1 MMSTPTSTS
10 QLKLVKNK
18 KKLTVKDII
27 LRILVYAF
35 LITNTVFILFPVLWI
50 IGSSLNPGD
59 SLYSSTMIPK
69 NPTFIHYKELF
80 TKTDYPIWYKNTL
93 KIAFMNMILST
104 ILTTFNAYVFSRFRF
119 KGRKAGL
126 VTILVLQVF
135 PSFLTLTAIYTLLMQ
150 LNLLNT
156 HIGLVLFYAGA
167 QIPGN
172 TWLIKGYFDQIPKS
186 LDEAARVD
194 GATNFTTF
202 TKIIMPLAVPIIVFL
217 ALTSF
222 IGPWMDFILQS
233 VVLRTADKKTLAM
246 GLMEMVTGQTNTK
259 FTLFAAGAILVA
271 VPITILYAFLQK
283 YIVEGLSSGAVKS

>member
-1 MMSTPTSTS
+1 MSTNTSTS
-10 QLKLVKNK
+10 EIKLVKKK
-18 KKLTVKDII
+18 KKLTPKTIA
-27 LRILVYAF
+27 LRALVYTF
-35 LITNTVFILFPVLWI
+35 LITNTIFILFPVLWI
-50 IGSSLNPGD
+50 IGSSLNPGN
-59 SLYSSTMIPK
+59 SLYSSTMFPK

-93 KIAFMNMILST
+93 KIAFLNMIFST

-119 KGRKAGL
+119 KGRKPLL

-135 PSFLTLTAIYTLLMQ
+135 PSFLTLTAVYVLLM
-150 LNLLNT
+150 NLGLYNT

-202 TKIIMPLAVPIIVFL
+202 TRIIMPLAVPIIVFL

-222 IGPWMDFILQS
+222 IGPWMDFIFQS
-233 VVLRTADKKTLAM
+233 LILSSAEKKTLAM
-246 GLMEMVTGQTNTK
+246 GLMEMVTGQSNTK

-271 VPITILYAFLQK
+271 IPITILYAFLQK

>member
-1 MMSTPTSTS
+1 MNINNYT
-10 QLKLVKNK
+10 KKNK
-18 KKLTVKDII
+18 RKLTTKEII
-27 LRILVYAF
+27 LKVIVYTFLV
-35 LITNTVFILFPVLWI
+35 LNSIFILFPILWI

-59 SLYSSTMIPK
+59 SLYSSSMIPK

-93 KIAFMNMILST
+93 KIAFLNMIIST

-126 VTILVLQVF
+126 VTVLVLQVF
-135 PSFLTLTAIYTLLMQ
+135 PSFLTLTAVYTLLLQ

-156 HIGLVLFYAGA
+156 HLGLVLFYSGA

-172 TWLIKGYFDQIPKS
+172 TWLIKGYFDQIPRS

-194 GATNFTTF
+194 GASNFITF
-202 TKIIMPLAVPIIVFL
+202 TKIIMPLATPIMVFL
-217 ALTSF
+217 ALTTF
-222 IGPWMDFILQS
+222 IGPWMDFIFQS
-233 VVLRTADKKTLAM
+233 LVLRSADKKTLAI
-246 GLMEMVTGQTNTK
+246 GLMDMVTGQTNTK

-271 VPITILYAFLQK
+271 IPIVTLFVITQK
-283 YIVEGLSSGAVKS
+283 YVVEGLSSGAVKS